1 MTNTTDTGSRAFD
14 VGVAFHNDFWD
25 IGEVVFKTRALR
37 AFENAATRYPI
48 HRFLRCAVPRPME
61 NIFDDLALGMGLAP
75 QRMES
80 GVLLL
85 DGPEVFV
92 QAVGKRKANYC
103 SCAFNIW
110 TDTKERATQLK
121 ERILQTLGE
130 RFLPEE
136 MFVIDWQFQSRGT
149 LTSCSFEERAHEAL
163 LDEAY
168 PSLGRPV
175 DTFIDDYLKASESVL
190 ILMGAPGTG
199 KTRLVRSILGALS
212 RRKRDSA
219 EIMYTADKATLES
232 DEIFVDFITGS
243 HDAFVIEDADH
254 MLKARASGNLDLHRF
269 LAVADGVV
277 RAQGRKII
285 FTTNLPNVRDLDEAL
300 LRPGRCYALVQIRS
314 LVGREVDL
322 LLERLTHGDTALY
335 ARAQSMLIGS
345 GECKFPLAKVYRAL
359 HEARRDQGEVADG
372 ESLPIVLEGPSAS
385 G

>member
-1 MTNTTDTGSRAFD
+1 
-14 VGVAFHNDFWD
+14 
-25 IGEVVFKTRALR
+25 VF
-37 AFENAATRYPI
+37 I
-48 HRFLRCAVPRPME
+48 
-61 NIFDDLALGMGLAP
+61 
-75 QRMES
+75 
-80 GVLLL
+80 
-85 DGPEVFV
+85 

-110 TDTKERATQLK
+110 TDTKERAAQLK
-121 ERILQTLGE
+121 ERILQTIGE

-136 MFVIDWQFQSRGT
+136 MFVIDWQFQTRGT
-149 LTSCSFEERAHEAL
+149 LTSCSFEERAQEAL

-175 DTFIDDYLKASESVL
+175 AAFIDDYLKASESVL

-199 KTRLVRSILGALS
+199 KTRLVRAILGALS
-212 RRKRDSA
+212 MRKKESA

-254 MLKARASGNLDLHRF
+254 MLKARAAGNLDLHRF

-300 LRPGRCYALVQIRS
+300 LRPGRCYALLHIRS
-314 LVGREVDL
+314 LAGREVDR
-322 LLERLTHGDTALY
+322 LLERLTHGDMALY
-335 ARAQSMLIGS
+335 ARAQSTLIGS
-345 GECKFPLAKVYRAL
+345 GERAFPLAKVYRAL
-359 HEARRDQGEVADG
+359 HQARREGGEMVKSD
-372 ESLPIVLEGPSAS
+372 SLPLVLDGPFIS
-385 G
+385 GREPEAPPTR